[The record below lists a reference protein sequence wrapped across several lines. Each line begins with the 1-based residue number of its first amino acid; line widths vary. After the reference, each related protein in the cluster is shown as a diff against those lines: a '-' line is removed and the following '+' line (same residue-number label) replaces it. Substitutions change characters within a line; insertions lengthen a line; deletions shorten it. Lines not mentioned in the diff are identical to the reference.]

1 MLHSIECKPFRES
14 TDTPT
19 FHVIKPAANE
29 VLREWHSFQ
38 LSIAVDILHDIG
50 YIRSYIYNLRIVW
63 LSLGLQTTSDIHPV
77 VIYIYLW

>member
-19 FHVIKPAANE
+19 FCVIKPAANE
-29 VLREWHSFQ
+29 VLSEWHSFQ

-50 YIRSYIYNLRIVW
+50 YIRSYIAKLLFLAALNRW
-63 LSLGLQTTSDIHPV
+63 PHP
-77 VIYIYLW
+77 LENCLA